1 MSGTGCVRVAAWA
14 ATRSRVGRE
23 VRAAGN
29 GVRMHGRMARYT
41 YTGDVQEL
49 AQKAEEGL
57 LPIFQSQPGFK
68 AYSVISSGDEI
79 VSFSAWETAEQAGA
93 ANTAASEWVAENLGD
108 DFELTETKIGEILFS
123 TTLGVST
130 IVGAHA

>member
-1 MSGTGCVRVAAWA
+1 
-14 ATRSRVGRE
+14 
-23 VRAAGN
+23 
-29 GVRMHGRMARYT
+29 MHGRMARYT
-41 YTGDVQEL
+41 YAGDVQEL

-57 LPIFQSQPGFK
+57 LPIFESQPGFK

-93 ANTAASEWVAENLGD
+93 ANTAAAEWVAENLGD

-123 TTLGVST
+123 TTLGVT
-130 IVGAHA
+130 TNAGAHA